1 MTAVASSTLT
11 PQERVVRLLRER
23 NQHGAAAVSATR
35 RCTELLSEIALLEAA
50 QQQQHHASDLMAK
63 ERHMMEADLQ
73 LLRQNEQNAGVSR
86 EHIELLQE
94 QLEKSKSEA
103 ASFSS
108 AAAAARA
115 SEAETADAA
124 KLMATKLAEAQARAA
139 DLEHELKQVQA
150 ENERLMER
158 LTVKLEAQ
166 AIALDSERERSSE
179 P

>member
-1 MTAVASSTLT
+1 
-11 PQERVVRLLRER
+11 
-23 NQHGAAAVSATR
+23 
-35 RCTELLSEIALLEAA
+35 
-50 QQQQHHASDLMAK
+50 
-63 ERHMMEADLQ
+63 MMEADLQ